1 MMLVSSA
8 VDSWVPSVLRCNH
21 GHPVFAVLRAA
32 KDNISN
38 TPADQSSEKINNNL
52 APEDALDLIRFQ
64 RRQQQLLQEQQRQQP
79 QPLPPH
85 ASLEPQQVV
94 TALLETLRAAPH
106 YYEFDTLR
114 ARPHP
119 GVVRLW
125 QASTNEWRETMARM
139 VGCTTDDNNDKDD
152 EQTISALGRFLGR
165 PGQQFAILLG
175 TEDEGYDIDYP
186 TDVIEWSEDEA
197 WLECRLRESSDGE
210 LLVVLGWTLH
220 KQNANDGDKSWYI
233 HSFDWQDFRNDYRP
247 GIGREEWERIC
258 G

>member
-1 MMLVSSA
+1 
-8 VDSWVPSVLRCNH
+8 
-21 GHPVFAVLRAA
+21 
-32 KDNISN
+32 
-38 TPADQSSEKINNNL
+38 
-52 APEDALDLIRFQ
+52 
-64 RRQQQLLQEQQRQQP
+64 
-79 QPLPPH
+79 
-85 ASLEPQQVV
+85 
-94 TALLETLRAAPH
+94 
-106 YYEFDTLR
+106 
-114 ARPHP
+114 
-119 GVVRLW
+119 
-125 QASTNEWRETMARM
+125 M